1 MNMTKEKKI
10 KINYITFIK
19 KQYMPSTSRFKKWIK
34 IGSVKN
40 IISQI
45 NIIFVGKQRMRS
57 LNKKYLNKDKSTN
70 VLTFPYNDDNHFS
83 GDIVLCPEVI
93 NKEAKKFGFS
103 SDLRWAHM
111 IIHSMLHLQG
121 YDHKTKRE
129 RMNMENMEVKLLAH
143 MNYGDPYV
151 RK

>member
-1 MNMTKEKKI
+1 MSYHPLKVVKDKKTKLLSSIIRSDEDFPSPLSINEIQQI
-10 KINYITFIK
+10 KESSILRSPALKLTINDFRK
-19 KQYMPSTSRFKKWIK
+19 MCQ
-34 IGSVKN
+34 
-40 IISQI
+40 
-45 NIIFVGKQRMRS
+45 
-57 LNKKYLNKDKSTN
+57 NKDKSTN

-151 RK
+151 RR